1 MWYVLIC
8 SVRKTIFQIII
19 NETIKFKN
27 NYEI

>member
-8 SVRKTIFQIII
+8 GVGKTIFQIII
-19 NETIKFKN
+19 NKTIKFKN

>member
-1 MWYVLIC
+1 MWYVSIC

-19 NETIKFKN
+19 NKTIKFKN